1 MGTTRAFKRVKN
13 KIRCIQVEK
22 VFYYI
27 PLLKTLQE
35 QLKFNEILQMVFAE
49 NKTDTAA
56 GYLEDFNDGIFVRY
70 HPLFSTDENA
80 LKLLMLLIQ

>member
-1 MGTTRAFKRVKN
+1 MTRAFKRVKN

-35 QLKFNEILQMVFAE
+35 QLKFKEILQMVFAE

-56 GYLEDFNDGIFVRY
+56 GYLEDFNMEFLCVTT
-70 HPLFSTDENA
+70 LCFQ
-80 LKLLMLLIQ
+80 LMKMH